1 MRGGLIQADAF
12 PLTIYRIRPTS
23 CADMSVFSC
32 LKDRFFKNRNG
43 CLKEGDRIL
52 AIDGVKTCGL
62 TCEESMKLLAGFRNG
77 VSLFIEYDVADIGGE
92 ELQLYINSIFL

>member
-1 MRGGLIQADAF
+1 MASFHLQFIESDRLVV
-12 PLTIYRIRPTS
+12 PT
-23 CADMSVFSC
+23 CRFTE
-32 LKDRFFKNRNG
+32 LKKTNFFCSKRNG

-77 VSLFIEYDVADIGGE
+77 ISLFIEYDVADFCGN
-92 ELQLYINSIFL
+92 Y